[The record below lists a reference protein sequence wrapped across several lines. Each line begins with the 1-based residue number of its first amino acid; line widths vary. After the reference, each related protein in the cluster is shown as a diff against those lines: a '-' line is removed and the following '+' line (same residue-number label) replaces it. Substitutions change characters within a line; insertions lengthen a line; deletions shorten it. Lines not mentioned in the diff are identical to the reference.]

1 MFKAMYFT
9 GYKSYELQIFNEH
22 APEVTYLKNL

>member
-1 MFKAMYFT
+1 MFKTMYLT